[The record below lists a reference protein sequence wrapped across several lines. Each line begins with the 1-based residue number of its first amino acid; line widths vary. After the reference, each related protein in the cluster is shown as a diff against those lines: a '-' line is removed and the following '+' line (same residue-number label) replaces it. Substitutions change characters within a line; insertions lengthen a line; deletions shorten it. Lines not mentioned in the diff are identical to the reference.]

1 MLWRHR
7 EEGIDVTCAGR
18 RLRVLLTEGSSL
30 SARQAVYALG
40 RCGYHIEVCDPQ
52 PLLCQARYSRYVQ
65 VCHRCPSFTANPLG
79 YVLFLRQRLREG
91 AFDVLLPVH
100 DQAFL
105 LARFRDPLQELT
117 GLALPEFP
125 AMERLQS
132 KAEFVRLLVEMDLP
146 HPATVLVRD
155 RPLLERACR
164 YPCYIK
170 LSYSTAGCGVWHIA
184 GPEQLRP
191 VADLLEK
198 MGLLDG
204 GHDVLVQQP
213 APGTLGVVQCVFQQG
228 KMVGGHCYLARAIGV
243 GGSAQARQ
251 SVHHPLVL
259 DHLTRLGAHLG
270 WHGALTLDYL
280 TDPDGRC
287 PAYVDANPRLGEI
300 FNATLSGV
308 NLADLLVQVSLG
320 ETVPAAQPGIAGIR
334 THSLLMTLLA
344 AAQEGQSR
352 GKLLAELIRAI
363 SGRGQYAGS
372 QDEITRPE
380 EDPLSLLPGAVVA
393 GRLLFNPRAARRIV
407 RQTVENYALTEAAVD
422 MIRQMAADPGLFHV

>member
-1 MLWRHR
+1 VARAL
-7 EEGIDVTCAGR
+7 R

-40 RCGYHIEVCDPQ
+40 RCGYHIEVCDPK
-52 PLLCQARYSRYVQ
+52 PLLCQARYSRYVR
-65 VCHRCPSFTANPLG
+65 VCHRCPSFTADALA
-79 YVLFLRQRLREG
+79 YVRFLSQRLRDG

-105 LARFRDPLQELT
+105 LARCRDRLPPRP
-117 GLALPEFP
+117 GLALPEFD

-132 KAEFVRLLVEMDLP
+132 KAGFLRLLVELNLP
-146 HPATVLVRD
+146 HPATVLVRN
-155 RPLLERACR
+155 RAALEGSCS

-170 LSYSTAGCGVWHIA
+170 LAYSTAGCGVWHVG
-184 GPEQLRP
+184 GPAELRP

-204 GHDVLVQQP
+204 THEVLVQQP
-213 APGTLGVVQCVFQQG
+213 APGTLGVVQCVFQHG
-228 KMVGGHCYLARAIGV
+228 RMVGGHCYMARAIGV
-243 GGSAQARQ
+243 GGSAMARE

-259 DHLTRLGAHLG
+259 EHLSRLGAFLN

-280 TDPDGRC
+280 TDPEGRR

-308 NLADLLVQVSLG
+308 NLADLLVRVSLDKP
-320 ETVPAAQPGIAGIR
+320 VPPVPPGKAGVR
-334 THSLLMTLLA
+334 THSVLMALLA

-352 GKLLAELIRAI
+352 RKLVAELARAV
-363 SGRGQYAGS
+363 SGRGLYAGS
-372 QDEITRPE
+372 QDEITRPA
-380 EDPLSLLPGAVVA
+380 EDALCLLPSAFVA
-393 GRLLFNPRAARRIV
+393 GRLLVNPCAARRIV
-407 RQTVENYALTEAAVD
+407 RQTVDNYALSEATVSIIKELPAE
-422 MIRQMAADPGLFHV
+422 